1 MKKEIYFCDICK
13 EESGAPRKGEGKVQV
28 IFTTEQNEGRTSR
41 PYFEIVDINWCEQ
54 CRYKALQG
62 NAIWATGAMGYNEY
76 RFGGSTA
83 EISKRQLHKMIE
95 EEIWTRHEL
104 TSEFLKKH
112 QLNKSVH
119 LIEDINDLCL
129 KSHNTVLENLLDYLK
144 I

>member
-1 MKKEIYFCDICK
+1 MKKEIYYCDICK
-13 EESGAPRKGEGKVQV
+13 EESGAPRNGEGKVQV
-28 IFTTEQNEGRTSR
+28 IFTTEQNEGRSTR

-95 EEIWTRHEL
+95 EEIWVSHTIPDTTRKYNISKEL
-104 TSEFLKKH
+104 ETE
-112 QLNKSVH
+112 LNAMFMKA
-119 LIEDINDLCL
+119 
-129 KSHNTVLENLLDYLK
+129 HNLVLTNLLDYLK